1 MTEAKKQRFNND
13 LRSSIIC
20 SKLLN
25 RSNSVDA
32 IEKKQA
38 ARAEWERRVSY
49 SAALKAEELDQIL
62 SDLDNGRPTSAR
74 VALQLYLNRSFETW
88 YLAEQQAAL
97 LAAKGD
103 WS

>member
-1 MTEAKKQRFNND
+1 VNAY
-13 LRSSIIC
+13 
-20 SKLLN
+20 
-25 RSNSVDA
+25 
-32 IEKKQA
+32 EKKRA
-38 ARAEWERRVSY
+38 AREEWERRVGY
-49 SAALKAEELDQIL
+49 SAALKAEELDQVL
-62 SDLDNGRPTSAR
+62 SDLDNGRPTAAR

>member
-1 MTEAKKQRFNND
+1 MCNTHYLYVQRAHQGRLKVDNIERKK
-13 LRSSIIC
+13 
-20 SKLLN
+20 
-25 RSNSVDA
+25 
-32 IEKKQA
+32 A
-38 ARAEWERRVSY
+38 ARAEWEQRVGY
-49 SAALKAEELDQIL
+49 SAALSVEELDQVL

-97 LAAKGD
+97 MAAKGN